1 MGGFDDMFDPV
12 ETISNLRIELEE
24 ITNKFND
31 LETAYLYTQNER
43 VQMVFAIRE
52 LKIFRDEYRAALEK
66 EAWELI
72 EKQADKKFAEWV
84 KKYHD
89 IEQVKVEATLQ
100 P

>member
-1 MGGFDDMFDPV
+1 
-12 ETISNLRIELEE
+12 
-24 ITNKFND
+24 
-31 LETAYLYTQNER
+31 
-43 VQMVFAIRE
+43 MVFAYRE
-52 LKIFRDEYRAALEK
+52 AKILQDEYREALEK

-89 IEQVKVEATLQ
+89 IEQVKVEATLR